1 MNAKLYISNLSYTS
15 TEESL
20 KEAVGAVAEVES
32 VRIIT
37 DRETGRSRGFGF
49 VELKNADDLK
59 KAIDA
64 LNGKD
69 VDGREIRVA
78 EAQERTDRP
87 ARGGSGGGSGG
98 GGGGYN
104 NRDRG
109 GSNDGYRRSY

>member
-15 TEESL
+15 TEDSL
-20 KEAVGAVAEVES
+20 KDAVSAIAEVES

-49 VELKNADDLK
+49 VELKDAANLQK
-59 KAIDA
+59 VIDA

-87 ARGGSGGGSGG
+87 RGG
-98 GGGGYN
+98 GGGGGGF

-109 GSNDGYRRSY
+109 SRDGGGGGGFTRSY

>member
-1 MNAKLYISNLSYTS
+1 MNAKLYISNLSYSS
-15 TEESL
+15 TEDSL
-20 KEAVGAVAEVES
+20 KEAVSAVAEVES

-49 VELKNADDLK
+49 VELKNAEDLQ

-87 ARGGSGGGSGG
+87 ARSGGN
-98 GGGGYN
+98 GGGYN
-104 NRDRG
+104 NRDRSG
-109 GSNDGYRRSY
+109 GDSFRRSY

>member
-1 MNAKLYISNLSYTS
+1 MNAKLYISNLSYSS
-15 TEESL
+15 TEDSL
-20 KEAVGAVAEVES
+20 KEAVSAVAEVES

-49 VELKNADDLK
+49 VELKNADDLQ
-59 KAIDA
+59 KAIEA

-87 ARGGSGGGSGG
+87 RGGNGGGN
-98 GGGGYN
+98 GGGYN
-104 NRDRG
+104 RDRG
-109 GSNDGYRRSY
+109 NRDGGYTRSY

>member
-15 TEESL
+15 TEDSL
-20 KEAVGAVAEVES
+20 KEAVSAIAEVES

-37 DRETGRSRGFGF
+37 DRETNRSRGFGF
-49 VELKNADDLK
+49 VELKDASQLQ
-59 KAIDA
+59 AVIDA

-87 ARGGSGGGSGG
+87 RGG
-98 GGGGYN
+98 GGGGGGF

-109 GSNDGYRRSY
+109 SRDGGGGGFTRSY

>member
-1 MNAKLYISNLSYTS
+1 MNAKLYISNLSYS
-15 TEESL
+15 TTEDSL
-20 KEAVGAVAEVES
+20 RDAVSAVAEVES

-49 VELKNADDLK
+49 VELKSADDLQ

-69 VDGREIRVA
+69 VDGREVRVA
-78 EAQERTDRP
+78 EAQERTERP
-87 ARGGSGGGSGG
+87 RGGGNGGGF
-98 GGGGYN
+98 

-109 GSNDGYRRSY
+109 NGGGYTRSY